1 MADTLAVS
9 QALGALALQ
18 AIDVLDNYVDGRAAI
33 GDAMLLVEVRLL
45 DEEGDQIATATH
57 YFATTRRSI
66 VQRGLLESCR
76 AGYVE
81 GDEADIDDCLG
92 EVDEDD

>member
-1 MADTLAVS
+1 MAAELPATS
-9 QALGALALQ
+9 QALGALTLQ
-18 AIDVLDNYVDGRAAI
+18 AFDVLDNYVEGRAAI

-45 DEEGDQIATATH
+45 DGDGEQIATATH

-76 AGYVE
+76 AGYTD
-81 GDEADIDDCLG
+81 GDVSDIDDCLG
-92 EVDEDD
+92 EVDE